1 MSEHKVVLAE
11 LSEAALDAAAHL
23 DAVSHPA
30 AGATVGF
37 SGVVRDHDH
46 GRSVLELEYVAH
58 PSAAEILAEIAAEIA
73 ALEHVDAVAVSHRIG
88 LLGVGDIA
96 LAAAVSTA
104 HRAEAFEACSRLVE
118 EVKARVP
125 IWKRQRFAEGDE
137 EWVACP

>member
-1 MSEHKVVLAE
+1 VSEHKVVRAE
-11 LSEAALDAAAHL
+11 IAETALDVAAHTEAA
-23 DAVSHPA
+23 SHPA
-30 AGATVGF
+30 AGATVSF

-58 PSAAEILAEIAAEIA
+58 PSAAEILAEVAAEIA
-73 ALEHVDAVAVSHRIG
+73 ALEHVEAVAVSHRVG
-88 LLGVGDIA
+88 LLAVGDVA

-104 HRAEAFEACSRLVE
+104 HRAEAFEACARLIE

>member
-1 MSEHKVVLAE
+1 MSAHKVVLAE
-11 LSEAALDAAAHL
+11 ISATPLDSNAHTAAVA
-23 DAVSHPA
+23 HPA

-37 SGVVRDHDH
+37 SGVVRDHDN
-46 GRSVLELEYVAH
+46 GRSVQELEYVAH

-73 ALEHVDAVAVSHRIG
+73 ELEHVEAVAVSHRVG
-88 LLGVGDIA
+88 LLAIGDVA

-104 HRAEAFEACSRLVE
+104 HRAEAYEACARLVE

>member
-1 MSEHKVVLAE
+1 VSAHKVVLAE
-11 LSEAALDAAAHL
+11 ISAGPLDTATHLAAVA
-23 DAVSHPA
+23 HPA

-37 SGVVRDHDH
+37 SGVVRDHDN
-46 GRSVLELEYVAH
+46 GRSVHELEYVAH
-58 PSAAEILAEIAAEIA
+58 PSADEILAEIAAEIA
-73 ALEHVDAVAVSHRIG
+73 ALEHVESVAVSHRIG
-88 LLGVGDIA
+88 LLRVGDVA

-104 HRAEAFEACSRLVE
+104 HRAEAYEACSRLVE

>member
-1 MSEHKVVLAE
+1 MSAHKVVIAE
-11 LSEAALDAAAHL
+11 ISEAPLDSAAHAAAV
-23 DAVSHPA
+23 AHPA

-37 SGVVRDHDH
+37 SGVVRDHDD
-46 GRSVLELEYVAH
+46 GRSVHELEYVAH

-73 ALEHVDAVAVSHRIG
+73 GLEHVEAVAVSHRVG
-88 LLGVGDIA
+88 LLAIGDVA

-104 HRAEAFEACSRLVE
+104 HRAEAYEACSRLVE